1 MSEPIMIRHSTSGDR
16 AGVEELAE
24 LDGRPA
30 PVGETLLAEVDGKL
44 WAAVGVDDGAAVAD
58 PFRPTADVVWLLQ
71 IRAEQ
76 ERAAAS
82 EDRAGIAQPAADP
95 RHLVRMRPD
104 IGRFPTRTPVG
115 QRARPE
121 PTLIARRSL
130 RGPAA

>member
-1 MSEPIMIRHSTSGDR
+1 VGEPIMIRHSTSGDR

-58 PFRPTADVVWLLQ
+58 PFLPTADVVWLLQ

-76 ERAAAS
+76 ERAA
-82 EDRAGIAQPAADP
+82 RAPAPPA
-95 RHLVRMRPD
+95 
-104 IGRFPTRTPVG
+104 GRFTLGR
-115 QRARPE
+115 QRA
-121 PTLIARRSL
+121 
-130 RGPAA
+130 AATA

>member
-1 MSEPIMIRHSTSGDR
+1 VGEPIMIRHSTSGDR

-58 PFRPTADVVWLLQ
+58 PFLPTADVVWLLQ

-76 ERAAAS
+76 ERAARVPS
-82 EDRAGIAQPAADP
+82 PPA
-95 RHLVRMRPD
+95 
-104 IGRFPTRTPVG
+104 GRFTLGR
-115 QRARPE
+115 QRA
-121 PTLIARRSL
+121 
-130 RGPAA
+130 AATA